1 MSKLMEVRFHFVVL
15 QQGWSVSG
23 GLAEISHHCS
33 YSHLPGP
40 IREQTAGL
48 QAKACSMAVLALPTQ
63 IMEN

>member
-23 GLAEISHHCS
+23 GLAEISHHGS
-33 YSHLPGP
+33 HSHLPGP
-40 IREQTAGL
+40 VREQTARL
-48 QAKACSMAVLALPTQ
+48 QAKACSMAILPLPTE